1 MPVRL
6 TAIIFTAPPARGITG
21 DDNSIVFDDIA
32 VSAAG
37 GNKTIIEDFESATPT
52 WETIVSSSVTPD
64 SFEVTTDQ
72 KQSGARGGKVSL
84 AQGTSTARRGI
95 FPISDRVPLPIAASE
110 QLLGELGLSQGGQ
123 TVLLVGNV
131 PVPVVVRSTY
141 ELFPTLFSEDGASA
155 LVNRDDLNAWLRT
168 WATAE
173 RVEMNEAW
181 FTLDPGVTPQ
191 QREEFA
197 ASLQRAPFRLDEETV
212 DRAALFAE
220 IDQDPLLAAGGT
232 GILAIGFV
240 ATLVLLAAAAV
251 VVLFTDAERRRPELA
266 VMRALGFSRGQ
277 TARMLILEYGLLIVF
292 GLGLGAFLGRQ
303 LGDRMLSFLN
313 VTEDGEQV
321 EPEFILQTDWALL
334 GLSALVIIASFG
346 ITLALVLAI
355 ARRISAG
362 QVLRTD

>member
-1 MPVRL
+1 MPLRL

-21 DDNSIVFDDIA
+21 NDNSIVFDDLA
-32 VSAAG
+32 VSDAAG
-37 GNKTIIEDFESATPT
+37 NRTVIEDFESSTPT
-52 WETIVSSSVTPD
+52 WRTIVSSSVNPD

-95 FPISDRVPLPIAASE
+95 YPISDRVPLPVAASD
-110 QLLGELGLSQGGQ
+110 QMLRELGLGEGGQ
-123 TVLLVGNV
+123 TVLLVGDV
-131 PVPVVVRSTY
+131 PVPVVVGSTY
-141 ELFPTLFSEDGASA
+141 KLFPTLFSEDGASA
-155 LVNRDDLNAWLRT
+155 LINRDDLNAWLRT
-168 WATAE
+168 WATTE

-181 FTLDPGVTPQ
+181 LTLQPGTTGQ
-191 QREEFA
+191 QREELA
-197 ASLQRAPFRLDEETV
+197 GLLARSPFRLDDETV
-212 DRAALFAE
+212 DRAALYAE

-240 ATLVLLAAAAV
+240 STLVLLTAAAA
-251 VVLFTDAERRRPELA
+251 VVLFTDAERRRPEMA

-277 TARMLILEYGLLIVF
+277 TARMLALEYGLLIFF
-292 GLGLGAFLGRQ
+292 GLALGAVLGRQ

-334 GLSALVIIASFG
+334 GLSALAIIAVFS
-346 ITLALVLAI
+346 ITLAVVLAI
-355 ARRISAG
+355 ARRFSAG